1 MESIKATVKFKIEYP
16 RAVRSVFLDTR
27 EQLSS
32 ISYTNLV
39 RLYSQESMHPVVG
52 PWSISGQNWPLTT
65 DRQIHDPLWWPLT
78 TDRQIPPDT
87 WSTLVTMLMTTIIF
101 VVRGLWSVVRRAKKN
116 WPYSPE
122 NYIVYIFLHS
132 MPRNK
137 VQTGSSGHSE
147 SVAPGFVW
155 RSLVKVKLSPPK
167 VGENWKHALFLILWY
182 VRLVENCDIP
192 TCMTRLARVWRLGRC
207 GIDSGRPR

>member
-65 DRQIHDPLWWPLT
+65 DRQIHDPLWWPLKLT
-78 TDRQIPPDT
+78 AHWPPDT

-101 VVRGLWSVVRRAKKN
+101 VVSGQWSVVRRAKKN

-122 NYIVYIFLHS
+122 IFSTNQDENLVLLDDPGRVRS
-132 MPRNK
+132 QITSVVCQIQRFDFDCILVVSRK
-137 VQTGSSGHSE
+137 VII
-147 SVAPGFVW
+147 
-155 RSLVKVKLSPPK
+155 RIPP
-167 VGENWKHALFLILWY
+167 VLGTNPLYSRVHCYTVSTA
-182 VRLVENCDIP
+182 IP
-192 TCMTRLARVWRLGRC
+192 A
-207 GIDSGRPR
+207 